1 MERERS
7 VWVEKGEM
15 RKSEERMVGVWR
27 EEEKEWVVVY
37 YLYCDILVVV
47 EARVELPSRASRT

>member
-27 EEEKEWVVVY
+27 EEEKE
-37 YLYCDILVVV
+37 
-47 EARVELPSRASRT
+47 